1 MNRNLNFRSL
11 LPAILWFAFMSM
23 LLFMPGKDLPSSG
36 WVSRFHLDKLG
47 HFILFFVLVIFF
59 SVPIL
64 KSALTDKL
72 KSRTIL
78 VFAVAAVIWGISTE
92 FIQGYFIP
100 GRDFSLLDWA
110 ADVAGVLVGYFL
122 LQSIKSSF

>member
-1 MNRNLNFRSL
+1 M
-11 LPAILWFAFMSM
+11 PAILWFAFMSM

-47 HFILFFVLVIFF
+47 HLVLFFVLVIFF

-64 KSALTDKL
+64 KSAISDKL
-72 KSRTIL
+72 KTRTIL
-78 VFAVAAVIWGISTE
+78 VFVIAGIVWGLATE
-92 FIQGYFIP
+92 LIQGYFIP
-100 GRDFSLLDWA
+100 GRDFDLWDWA
-110 ADVAGVLVGYFL
+110 ADTAGILVGYFL